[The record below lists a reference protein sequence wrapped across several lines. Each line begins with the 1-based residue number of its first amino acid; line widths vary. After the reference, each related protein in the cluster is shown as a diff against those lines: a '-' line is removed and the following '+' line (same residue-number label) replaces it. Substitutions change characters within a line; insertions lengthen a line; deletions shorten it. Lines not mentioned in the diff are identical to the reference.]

1 MPPLQGIPENHR
13 EGIQECLQSQSP
25 NYPHSV
31 STPGACAEAR
41 VVAKWLRDSF
51 PSIRTI
57 VDVGTAGGHFPMA
70 WIEQG
75 GFAIGMDPHPDA
87 PLTLGAPILLRDA
100 GLPLDVLP
108 QADAVTCWDC
118 AEHLPEHKAEQFVK
132 NLCLMSK
139 WVFFSSDDKPG
150 AQGHQNCKAPEW
162 WEMLF
167 AAQGYFRADVGGCY
181 VETWSAWKDGLR
193 KKIEA
198 APPFESYLYWIWT
211 GASYLYIKQ
220 EAK

>member
-41 VVAKWLRDSF
+41 VVAKYLHETF
-51 PSIRTI
+51 PGIRTI

-70 WIEQG
+70 WLEQG
-75 GFAIGMDPHPDA
+75 GFAIGIDPHPDA

-108 QADAVTCWDC
+108 RADAVTCWDC
-118 AEHLPEHKAEQFVK
+118 AEHIPANKADQFVR
-132 NLCLMSK
+132 NLCLMAPMI
-139 WVFFSSDDKPG
+139 FFSSDDKPG
-150 AQGHQNCKAPEW
+150 AQGHVHCVPPEY
-162 WEMLF
+162 WELLF
-167 AAQGYFRADVGGCY
+167 AKEGYYRATKMPGS
-181 VETWSAWKDGLR
+181 ELLWSAWRMGL
-193 KKIEA
+193 KATIEA
-198 APPFESYLYWIWT
+198 SPPHESYLYWIWT
-211 GASYLYIKQ
+211 DASYLYLK
-220 EAK
+220 ES